1 MAHEHALLKHALRYG
16 DEHAPGRTAAERG
29 PAVLRQFY
37 LPGGKL
43 DPRGFGS
50 EGDFGGQVGDVTGLD
65 DVDDRRVVRHPDLEA
80 RSEDRPAADDQPLH
94 GAAVEA
100 LALPI
105 GAEQPTR
112 VADLHFCVRRLLEP
126 CCRGDVPEC
135 LQRAPVSGTDELLSD
150 RHDRAPLPMV
160 EPASGDG
167 LEPGPARDITTA
179 ATESRRGARER
190 GTD

>member
-1 MAHEHALLKHALRYG
+1 MRLDIAICSLHECAGCHEAVISRK
-16 DEHAPGRTAAERG
+16 AATELVPPDG
-29 PAVLRQFY
+29 PYAV
-37 LPGGKL
+37 
-43 DPRGFGS
+43 GS
-50 EGDFGGQVGDVTGLD
+50 SK
-65 DVDDRRVVRHPDLEA
+65 PA
-80 RSEDRPAADDQPLH
+80 RSLRSPPQIVGKVRAHAGPREVRP
-94 GAAVEA
+94 
-100 LALPI
+100 
-105 GAEQPTR
+105 
-112 VADLHFCVRRLLEP
+112 FRRLAHAGDILEP

-190 GTD
+190 GTDAEPAMDALLFELICH